1 MQHLFLMEFFGRG
14 QSGRSYAVTERL
26 RLFREL
32 GKDAKL
38 VTFDYNP
45 SYGEIFDEVA
55 PDLTASHLNMMDY
68 YQGQA
73 VAGGVTVKRLHDAG
87 QVTVADLVYNQA
99 NQQVGEILY
108 GLENG
113 KVVRRVATLYDEAG
127 AVVLHLLYQNN
138 VVIQVQRYVAG
149 VVQVMSFEQLVV
161 SFLEAV
167 LAEQPGV
174 LYADVLEET
183 MTQAYGAVTN
193 AVKKLAYIHADHH
206 VGHEHVLVGFRNLLR
221 GGQFD
226 EIITGTP
233 NQATDIAQEW
243 QLATRAIA
251 PLAIALPDNVTD
263 MSEREENTVVV
274 VTRLDPIKR
283 IEDMI
288 AATIK
293 AHQKNRNIKL
303 RLYGTISDQG
313 YYAKLQQQVETAKA
327 NNYIVF
333 EGATSTP
340 TATFQVGQLTIF
352 TSRTEGFGRTIL
364 EAMAAGTPVVSYDI
378 DYGPRALIKD
388 GGRLVPDGN
397 VDALANAMVL
407 ALADKSWREKASQA
421 ARVDAAEFDK
431 AHITAQWQALA
442 EEVEG
447 LH

>member
-161 SFLEAV
+161 F
-167 LAEQPGV
+167 
-174 LYADVLEET
+174 
-183 MTQAYGAVTN
+183 
-193 AVKKLAYIHADHH
+193 
-206 VGHEHVLVGFRNLLR
+206 FF
-221 GGQFD
+221 GGC
-226 EIITGTP
+226 
-233 NQATDIAQEW
+233 
-243 QLATRAIA
+243 
-251 PLAIALPDNVTD
+251 
-263 MSEREENTVVV
+263 
-274 VTRLDPIKR
+274 
-283 IEDMI
+283 
-288 AATIK
+288 
-293 AHQKNRNIKL
+293 
-303 RLYGTISDQG
+303 
-313 YYAKLQQQVETAKA
+313 
-327 NNYIVF
+327 
-333 EGATSTP
+333 
-340 TATFQVGQLTIF
+340 
-352 TSRTEGFGRTIL
+352 
-364 EAMAAGTPVVSYDI
+364 VS
-378 DYGPRALIKD
+378 
-388 GGRLVPDGN
+388 
-397 VDALANAMVL
+397 
-407 ALADKSWREKASQA
+407 
-421 ARVDAAEFDK
+421 
-431 AHITAQWQALA
+431 
-442 EEVEG
+442 
-447 LH
+447 